1 MQGVIIG
8 TIHLVRT
15 QISREIEISDSRL
28 RIRGVRNVS
37 FSKNRVS
44 TKCMIPLFTKFD
56 NFLVHVIEINH
67 IKSIHVGAT
76 TEIKKC

>member
-37 FSKNRVS
+37 FSKS

-56 NFLVHVIEINH
+56 NFLVHVIEIYH